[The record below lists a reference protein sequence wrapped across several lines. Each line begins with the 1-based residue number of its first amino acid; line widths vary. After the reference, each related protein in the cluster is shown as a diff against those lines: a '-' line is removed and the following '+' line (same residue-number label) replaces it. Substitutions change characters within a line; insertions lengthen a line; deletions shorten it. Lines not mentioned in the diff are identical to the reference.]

1 MPEKEDDMSEANKRV
16 AELIAQTVI
25 ARLIET
31 AQDRETA
38 SKIMGVWGE
47 EVDRTI
53 GKGLR
58 RALWY
63 LFLAFAGLAAMKFGL
78 VEKVLSLLKP

>member
-1 MPEKEDDMSEANKRV
+1 MPEKDNDMTETERRA

-25 ARLIET
+25 ARLIDA

-38 SKIMGVWGE
+38 SRILGVWGE

-63 LFLAFAGLAAMKFGL
+63 LFLALAGIAAMKFGL
-78 VEKVLSLLKP
+78 VEKVFAFLKP